1 MTNNTLDPNEM
12 KYGPTQ
18 QNNSVGYNHNLSN
31 NLSTDIEN
39 TIGTHSRVRSP
50 TLRRGSIS
58 LSAVVHHRR
67 ALFGALIS
75 RMGSNISLPST
86 LDQDLTLNNSSVY
99 NQIAQIA
106 PLNLTEPI
114 ENLDSGN
121 NNLEELLK
129 LTSANTENIPL
140 SNLNVNGSISVN
152 TVQNQSCP
160 KRNSH
165 APHAEFISS
174 ISILYAKLLIVVGVA
189 IPVTAS
195 VSQQVPPALD
205 QGFYLYLYIVSVV
218 FLITLYSTLLRDK
231 AVKNLLVKHAK
242 REERYNFNDDS
253 NMEISMGDDYKQT
266 VKNHF
271 HRRQVQ
277 QYGSF
282 CLRLGTVGFGAG
294 SLVFTGLQI
303 GAEIVSGPFRA
314 ITPTARLLLVMAQM
328 HFIFLNSKCLELTK
342 HGAFAKLGLMHMI
355 ATNLCEWLQ
364 ALVEETQHEIVQL
377 EHAHEGDDGILKTL
391 LRDASPFLFPC
402 TIEFSLICAVILFE
416 MWKCVDKR
424 VTNSTKYESSAR
436 SLHHL
441 SIDCGSAHR
450 GLFGGILIIAATVL
464 SLIMFFVLKDSQ
476 PKIAIQQVTALEI
489 AIQISGALA
498 AIGAALKLQNLE
510 HKNTKPPRLDATL
523 LAAAQAGVYLHSFF
537 GAVGGILTRGPIWG
551 LLLGLDFL
559 ALLQSTIQT
568 LLIKIAW
575 RRRSTTKEKP
585 GKELITF
592 LIVVNVALWTVNTF
606 EKSRAGVRP
615 DHLRFFGVWAWTI
628 IIHVS
633 MPLAIFYR
641 FHSAICL
648 FEVWKSCY
656 KYRPL
661 GDHCRSFS
669 HRNYIEQ

>member
-1 MTNNTLDPNEM
+1 MTNNTLVPNER
-12 KYGPTQ
+12 KYGAAQ
-18 QNNSVGYNHNLSN
+18 QINSAGYTHNLSN

-39 TIGTHSRVRSP
+39 AIGTHSRVRSP
-50 TLRRGSIS
+50 TSRRGSIS

-75 RMGSNISLPST
+75 RIGSNISLPST
-86 LDQDLTLNNSSVY
+86 LNQDQDLTLNNPSVY

-106 PLNLTEPI
+106 PLNLTESK

-121 NNLEELLK
+121 NNLEKLLK
-129 LTSANTENIPL
+129 LTPVNAENIIPL
-140 SNLNVNGSISVN
+140 SNLNVNGRISVK
-152 TVQNQSCP
+152 TVQNRSCP

-242 REERYNFNDDS
+242 REERCNFNDDS
-253 NMEISMGDDYKQT
+253 NMEISLGDDYKQT

-441 SIDCGSAHR
+441 SIDCGSAHSSSSISSISNISSTSS
-450 GLFGGILIIAATVL
+450 FNNYSIIYSFDIKTMDFQKVNATGCMERFL
-464 SLIMFFVLKDSQ
+464 
-476 PKIAIQQVTALEI
+476 P
-489 AIQISGALA
+489 
-498 AIGAALKLQNLE
+498 
-510 HKNTKPPRLDATL
+510 TKPLSELTVNELYNVTKINKVQTKYGSRIVVDLDAT
-523 LAAAQAGVYLHSFF
+523 F
-537 GAVGGILTRGPIWG
+537 T
-551 LLLGLDFL
+551 
-559 ALLQSTIQT
+559 
-568 LLIKIAW
+568 
-575 RRRSTTKEKP
+575 
-585 GKELITF
+585 TF
-592 LIVVNVALWTVNTF
+592 LPARFAKLFDADPTSFTMMEEAVQLEKLRLKYIGGKFNVIEF
-606 EKSRAGVRP
+606 E
-615 DHLRFFGVWAWTI
+615 
-628 IIHVS
+628 
-633 MPLAIFYR
+633 
-641 FHSAICL
+641 
-648 FEVWKSCY
+648 
-656 KYRPL
+656 
-661 GDHCRSFS
+661 
-669 HRNYIEQ
+669 